1 MQKVKEPLILIKD
14 DYDIIMKYLRG
25 GIGSVSFDRKN
36 MEELEAEL
44 KKARLVGHEELPQ
57 DVVRLNSI
65 VTIKEE
71 QEKKLMILKLV
82 TPDKADVKQ
91 KRISI
96 MSPIGTA
103 LIGFRKGQ
111 QVEWDVPS
119 GRKTFIIVE
128 VINEFE

>member
-1 MQKVKEPLILIKD
+1 MQKVKEQLILVKD
-14 DYDIIMKYLRG
+14 DYDIIMKYLKG
-25 GIGSVSFDRKN
+25 GIWSVAFDHKDIA
-36 MEELEAEL
+36 ELEAEL
-44 KKARLVGHEELPQ
+44 KKAQLVSSNNVPNDL
-57 DVVRLNSI
+57 VRLNSV

-71 QEKKLMILKLV
+71 QEKKLMILRLV
-82 TPDKADVKQ
+82 TPNNADVKQ
-91 KRISI
+91 RRISV

-119 GRKTFIIVE
+119 GRKTFTIVE